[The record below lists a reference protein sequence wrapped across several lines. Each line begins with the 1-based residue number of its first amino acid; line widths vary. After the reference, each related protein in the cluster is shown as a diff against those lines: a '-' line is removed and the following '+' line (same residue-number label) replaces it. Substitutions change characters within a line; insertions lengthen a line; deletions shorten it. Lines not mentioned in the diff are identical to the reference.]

1 MATVKAF
8 IADNL
13 FVGQDPAFLEA
24 FMDLASA
31 AENVR
36 PRITSEWKLQRTVG
50 SPSGLPL
57 ANATGLRE
65 PLPECPATPQCVVS
79 S

>member
-8 IADNL
+8 IADNV

-36 PRITSEWKLQRTVG
+36 HGED
-50 SPSGLPL
+50 
-57 ANATGLRE
+57 N
-65 PLPECPATPQCVVS
+65 
-79 S
+79 

>member
-1 MATVKAF
+1 MFQTNLILPEPCAFLRPHLPACSIIRPTLSQNGGAMATVKAF
-8 IADNL
+8 IADNV

-36 PRITSEWKLQRTVG
+36 HGED
-50 SPSGLPL
+50 
-57 ANATGLRE
+57 N
-65 PLPECPATPQCVVS
+65 
-79 S
+79 